1 MIGTTLGHN
10 RILEKLGEG
19 GMGVVYRAHDEHLQR
34 DVAVKVLPP
43 GTFAD
48 DVARKRFRKEALALS
63 KLNHPNIETVFDFDT
78 QDGTDFLVMEFIP
91 GETLDKKLAGG
102 PLPEREIS
110 RLGMQLA
117 EGLTAAHD
125 QGVVHRDLKPGNLL
139 ITPDGRLKILDF
151 GVAKLVEPVGQAG
164 VTIESVT
171 QAVSGTLP
179 YMAPEQLRGERID
192 ARTDIHAA
200 GMVIYEMGTGQR
212 PFREDTAPRLTDVI
226 LHQMPTSPRAI
237 NPRLSPELERI
248 TLKCLEKDPE
258 DRYQSAKELLVD
270 LRHVGTAVSGQPE
283 AKAAVRRKWFVP
295 VAALTGIIVLG
306 LAGYIVWQRLRPVA
320 TPPEG
325 KIMLAVL
332 PFENL
337 SGDPGQEYFSDGI
350 TEEMISRLGNLQP
363 ERLGVIART
372 SAMAYKN
379 TKKHV
384 DEIARE
390 LGVDYL
396 LEGSVR
402 RSPDRV
408 RITAQLIQAR
418 DQTHL
423 WAESYERILAD
434 IFAVQSEVAEK
445 VSASLALRLLPERR
459 AALSRAGTVSPEAHE
474 AFIRGRYYWEKRTK
488 EGLEKSIEYFN
499 QAIRIDPGYA
509 LGYSGLADSY
519 WILGENLFVNP
530 REVYPKAREAAQA
543 ALKIDSNL
551 AEALTTLGG
560 MAADEWDLRTSEK
573 LLRRAVELSPNYG
586 FGHKNLAYTLTA
598 MGRHDEAIAEV
609 KLARK
614 LDPISPRTC
623 ANVGLLLYFARRY
636 DEAITELQKAIEM
649 EPRHAA
655 THAWLGLTYVRKRQ
669 YSEAIAAFNQATV
682 LEKELTDYDFGLG
695 CGLAAAGRRSEA
707 LELAAEIKER
717 SRREYVSAYELSKLY
732 LALADREGA
741 LQLLQKAFEARD
753 PRMAFIKV
761 DPELDP
767 LRSESR
773 FQEVVRRMNFPE

>member
-1 MIGTTLGHN
+1 MIGTTLGHS
-10 RILEKLGEG
+10 RIVEKLGEG
-19 GMGVVYRAHDEHLQR
+19 GMGVVFRAHDEHLQR

-48 DVARKRFRKEALALS
+48 DAARKRFRKEALALS
-63 KLNHPNIETVFDFDT
+63 KLNHPNIGMVFDFDT
-78 QDGTDFLVMEFIP
+78 QDGIDFLVMEFIP
-91 GETLDKKLAGG
+91 GQTLDKKLAGG

-117 EGLTAAHD
+117 EGLAAAHD
-125 QGVVHRDLKPGNLL
+125 QGVVHRDLKPGNLP

-151 GVAKLVEPVGQAG
+151 GVAKLVEPAGQTG

-192 ARTDIHAA
+192 VRTDIHAA
-200 GMVIYEMGTGQR
+200 GMVIYEMATGQR
-212 PFREDTAPRLTDVI
+212 PFREETAPRLTDAI

-237 NPRLSPELERI
+237 NPRLSPEMERI

-270 LRHVGTAVSGQPE
+270 LRRVGTVVSGQPE
-283 AKAAVRRKWFVP
+283 AKAAIRRKWFVP
-295 VAALTGIIVLG
+295 VGALAGVIILA
-306 LAGYIVWQRLRPVA
+306 LAGYLVWQRFRPTA

-337 SGDPGQEYFSDGI
+337 SGDPEQEYFSDGI

-372 SAMAYKN
+372 SAMAYKK

-408 RITAQLIQAR
+408 RITAQLIQAH

-423 WAESYERILAD
+423 WAESYERDFAD
-434 IFAVQSEVAEK
+434 VFAVQSEVAEK

-459 AALSRAGTVSPEAHE
+459 AALSRTGTVNPEAHE
-474 AFIRGRYYWEKRTK
+474 AYVRGRYYWEKRTK

-499 QAIRIDPGYA
+499 EAIRMDPGYA
-509 LGYSGLADSY
+509 LAYAGLADSY
-519 WILGENLFVNP
+519 YILGDNGYVSP
-530 REVYPKAREAAQA
+530 RDVSPKAREAAQA
-543 ALKIDSNL
+543 ALRIDGNL
-551 AEALTTLGG
+551 AEALTTLGNL
-560 MAADEWDLRTSEK
+560 AVDEWDLRASEK
-573 LLRRAVELSPNYG
+573 LLRHAVELSPNYG
-586 FGHKNLAYTLTA
+586 FGHQNLAFTLSFL
-598 MGRHDEAIAEV
+598 GRHDEAITEV

-614 LDPISPRTC
+614 LDPISPRIC
-623 ANVGLLLYFARRY
+623 ENVGYLLYLARRY
-636 DEAITELQKAIEM
+636 DEAITELQKAM
-649 EPRHAA
+649 EVEPKQAGIHEN
-655 THAWLGLTYVRKRQ
+655 LGLTYMQKRQ
-669 YSEAIAAFNQATV
+669 YSEAVAAFNEATA
-682 LEKELTDYDFGLG
+682 LEKGLIQYAIRLG

-707 LELAAEIKER
+707 LKLAAEMKER
-717 SRREYVSAYELSKLY
+717 SKREYVSLYELSKLY
-732 LALADREGA
+732 LGVADREEA

-753 PRMAFIKV
+753 PKMAYIKV
-761 DPELDP
+761 DPELDA
-767 LRSESR
+767 LRSEPR
-773 FQEVVRRMNFPE
+773 FQELVRRMNFPE

>member
-350 TEEMISRLGNLQP
+350 TEEMISRLGHLQP